1 MKKLLNFNQNDWDRI
16 IIILCG
22 ICAVIC
28 QTVLVAITIGK
39 DTVSTQSYVLQ
50 CYNCIVWI
58 FMATFLSLFSKGE

>member
-16 IIILCG
+16 IIIICG

-28 QTVLVAITIGK
+28 QTVLVAITVGK

-58 FMATFLSLFSKGE
+58 FMTTFLSLFSKGE